1 MRFAIIVFPGSNCEA
16 DTHHVLTS
24 VMGQQAEYVWHAIE
38 ERDALDGYDCVVL
51 PGGFAHGDYLR
62 VGAIAAISPV
72 MEAVRAYAER
82 GGLVLGICNGFQVL
96 LEARLL
102 PGAIQ
107 QNRSL
112 QFRSQWVHLR
122 VENDQTPFTRA
133 YARGQVV
140 KYPVSHGDGS
150 YFADEATL
158 AELEANGQVVFRYC
172 DAQGNVT
179 PEANPNGSARNIAG
193 IRNRR
198 GNVLGL
204 MPHPERCCESILGGE
219 DGRGLFESVVGAL
232 ASA

>member
-1 MRFAIIVFPGSNCEA
+1 MKFAIAVFPGSNCEA

-24 VMGQQAEYVWHAIE
+24 VMGQQAEYVWHATE
-38 ERDALDGYDCVVL
+38 GRNSLDGYDCVVL

-82 GGLVLGICNGFQVL
+82 GGLVLGICNGFQIL
-96 LEARLL
+96 LEAQLL

-133 YARGQVV
+133 YERGQVV
-140 KYPVSHGDGS
+140 NYPVSHGDGS
-150 YFADEATL
+150 YFADAATL
-158 AELEANGQVVFRYC
+158 AELETNGQVVFRYC

-179 PEANPNGSARNIAG
+179 PEANPNGSSGNIAG

-204 MPHPERCCESILGGE
+204 MPHPERCCEPILGGT
-219 DGRGLFESVVGAL
+219 DGKGMFESVVNAL
-232 ASA
+232 VTA